1 MNPSKQIVFFG
12 SDSIC
17 LPILNY
23 LNTDCSDL
31 CQLRAVISQPDRRQG
46 RGKKYQPNVVS
57 QWAISNS
64 VELLQ
69 PEIPDEAL
77 ANWLIDKQVLASV
90 VMAYGHYLPRFI
102 REATPLGMVNL
113 HGSLLPRYRGASPI
127 ETALSSGDS
136 TTGVC
141 LMQVGPQ
148 MDAGGVA
155 DAEKVCIEQFD
166 TSISLRKKMGEAC
179 VPLMRRNLN
188 KLIEGSLKFIPQESS
203 QASFCRKITK
213 EDGAIDFNTSVFE
226 IDCRL
231 RAFSSWP
238 GSYFMHEGTTIK
250 VGRTSLLKHSLATKP
265 GTVTDTSDGVTVAA
279 TNGAICF
286 HQLQRPGG
294 RMLETRDFLNGYD
307 LPVGTQL
314 ESTPSISLIVAS

>member
-46 RGKKYQPNVVS
+46 RGKKYQPNPVS

-77 ANWLIDKQVLASV
+77 ANWLIDKQVVASV

-127 ETALSSGDS
+127 ETALSFGDS

-141 LMQVGPQ
+141 LMQVGPK

-155 DAEKVCIEQFD
+155 DTEKVCIEKLD

-188 KLIEGSLKFIPQESS
+188 ELLEGSLKFIPQESS
-203 QASFCRKITK
+203 RVSFCRKITK

-238 GSYFMHEGTTIK
+238 GSYFMHEGTAIK
-250 VGRTSLLKHSLATKP
+250 VGRTSLLQQSLTTKP
-265 GTVTDTSDGVTVAA
+265 GTVIDTSDGVIVAA
-279 TNGAICF
+279 TNGAIRF

-307 LPVGTQL
+307 LPVGTHL

>member
-155 DAEKVCIEQFD
+155 DTEKVRIEQFD
-166 TSISLRKKMGEAC
+166 TSISLRKKM
-179 VPLMRRNLN
+179 
-188 KLIEGSLKFIPQESS
+188 
-203 QASFCRKITK
+203 
-213 EDGAIDFNTSVFE
+213 
-226 IDCRL
+226 
-231 RAFSSWP
+231 
-238 GSYFMHEGTTIK
+238 
-250 VGRTSLLKHSLATKP
+250 
-265 GTVTDTSDGVTVAA
+265 
-279 TNGAICF
+279 
-286 HQLQRPGG
+286 
-294 RMLETRDFLNGYD
+294 
-307 LPVGTQL
+307 
-314 ESTPSISLIVAS
+314 

>member
-46 RGKKYQPNVVS
+46 RGKKYQPNPVS

-69 PEIPDEAL
+69 PEIPDEGL

-127 ETALSSGDS
+127 ETALLLGDS

-155 DAEKVCIEQFD
+155 DTEKVCIEQLD

-179 VPLMRRNLN
+179 VPLMRRNLI

-203 QASFCRKITK
+203 GVSFCRKITK
-213 EDGAIDFNTSVFE
+213 EDGAIDFNTSLFE

-231 RAFSSWP
+231 RAFSLWP
-238 GSYFMHEGTTIK
+238 GGYFMHEGTAIK
-250 VGRTSLLKHSLATKP
+250 VGRTSLLQQSLTTKP
-265 GTVTDTSDGVTVAA
+265 GTVIDTSDGVIVAA
-279 TNGAICF
+279 TNGAIRF

-314 ESTPSISLIVAS
+314 KCIPSTSLIVSS